1 MSHISQHIHDAFPD
15 AAEAI
20 SRLKTEDAHFQ
31 ALAAQ
36 FEALDDEASLLLRH
50 QLAPRLLFDAP
61 ALGVDAGAIERVRGH
76 AHRLVNHH

>member
-36 FEALDDEASLLLRH
+36 FEALDDEASRI
-50 QLAPRLLFDAP
+50 
-61 ALGVDAGAIERVRGH
+61 DAGLEPASD
-76 AHRLVNHH
+76 ARLEALKKQRLALLDDIAPIINAA